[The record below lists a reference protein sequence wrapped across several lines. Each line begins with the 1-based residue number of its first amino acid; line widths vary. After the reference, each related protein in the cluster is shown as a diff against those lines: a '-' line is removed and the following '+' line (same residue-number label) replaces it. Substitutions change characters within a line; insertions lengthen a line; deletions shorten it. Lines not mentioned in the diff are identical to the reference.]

1 VYRPDPHVFTQRE
14 ITLLTSFAN
23 HAAMAIE
30 NAALYARSD
39 LRLREQT
46 RRLEA
51 LIQSLQDGLVL
62 EDLEGTVLYANR
74 RIGELLDL
82 PLEDIVGTPG
92 GQLIDRLLNQV
103 TPGEEVQKS
112 KTRQAVEEALA
123 GGGPRRVELVV
134 TVNRQT
140 RYLALRVFDV
150 IGPAGTPIGRGQILR
165 DITRDREIDRMK
177 SSLIST
183 VSHELRTPL
192 ASIKGYVTTLLAED
206 VVWDSL
212 AQREFLGIISDET
225 DRLSK
230 LINDLLDMSRIE
242 SGNLDVNRTECHL
255 GDLVQRAA
263 HRAYPSP
270 LDRLVVD
277 LPPDLPHLYVD
288 PQRIEAVL
296 RNLIENAAKY
306 AGDNSPITISAGIE
320 GQHMVVRVRD
330 QGPGI
335 PPEYS
340 ERIFESFYR
349 LENGLDRLF
358 PGAGLGLAICQGFV
372 SAHGGEVWLEPQPKG
387 ACIAFSLPLT
397 QIPSDQISERS
408 SIGVTS
414 EQ

>member
-1 VYRPDPHVFTQRE
+1 MFTRRE

-23 HAAMAIE
+23 QAAMAIE

-39 LRLREQT
+39 LRLSEQT

-62 EDLEGTVLYANR
+62 EDLQGTVLYANR

-82 PLEDIVGTPG
+82 TLEEIIGSPG
-92 GQLIDRLLNQV
+92 DQLIHRLLSKN
-103 TPGEEVQKS
+103 TRGDEEQRDKM
-112 KTRQAVEEALA
+112 RQAVQEALA
-123 GGGPRRVELVV
+123 GRGPRRVELVV
-134 TVNRQT
+134 TVNRKT

-150 IGPAGTPIGRGQILR
+150 TGPDGTPIGRGQILR

-192 ASIKGYVTTLLAED
+192 AAIKGYVTTLLAED

-212 AQREFLGIISDET
+212 TQREFLGIISNEA

-230 LINDLLDMSRIE
+230 LVNDLLDMSRIE
-242 SGNLDVNRTECHL
+242 SGNLDVNRAECSL
-255 GDLVQRAA
+255 GDLLQRAA
-263 HRAYPSP
+263 QRAYPSP
-270 LDRLVVD
+270 LDRLVVN
-277 LPPDLPHLYVD
+277 LPPDLPQLYVD

-306 AGDNSPITISAGIE
+306 SGDNSPIFIDAGIE
-320 GQHMVVRVRD
+320 SQTMVVRVRD
-330 QGPGI
+330 EGPGI
-335 PPEYS
+335 PPEYG

-349 LENGLDRLF
+349 LENGLDRLS

-372 SAHGGEVWLEPQPKG
+372 SAHGGQIWLEPQPKG
-387 ACIAFSLPLT
+387 ACIAFSLPLD
-397 QIPSDQISERS
+397 QNPSDQIAENPSIEAS
-408 SIGVTS
+408 SKP
-414 EQ
+414 